1 MGKALEQI
9 VFWELKRR
17 LSNLEKL
24 FYYRKQSAECDFIIQ
39 TDEEITEAIQVCY
52 QLDDSEIKGLLQA
65 CQYFGLKQ
73 GKIIT
78 YDSYDSFKIEGISI
92 ELVPVVEFLS

>member
-1 MGKALEQI
+1 
-9 VFWELKRR
+9 LKRR

-24 FYYRKQSAECDFIIQ
+24 FYYRQKSAECDFIIQ

-52 QLDDSEIKGLLQA
+52 QLEDSETKKREIKGLLQA
-65 CQYFGLKQ
+65 CQYFGLQQ

-78 YDSYDSFKIEGISI
+78 YDSYDSFSLEGVSI
-92 ELVPVVEFLS
+92 ELVPVIEFLS